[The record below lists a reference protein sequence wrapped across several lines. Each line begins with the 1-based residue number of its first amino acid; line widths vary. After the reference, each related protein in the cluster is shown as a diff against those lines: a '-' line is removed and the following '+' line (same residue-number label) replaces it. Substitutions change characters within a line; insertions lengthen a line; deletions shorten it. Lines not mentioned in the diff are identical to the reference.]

1 MSIIVGHAV
10 EVLAMHHHVQRERQA
25 GGPHGGGEASSC
37 GMRAGQAG
45 DAVAFSGCEVLEAQ
59 LDMVEPGG
67 GEGLD
72 LARAAQRAGGDEVAV
87 EAEPVAA
94 PISARRSRRAI
105 GSPPEKCTCSTPS
118 AAASPSTR
126 RQSCS

>member
-1 MSIIVGHAV
+1 MRSPFVG
-10 EVLAMHHHVQRERQA
+10 REI
-25 GGPHGGGEASSC
+25 
-37 GMRAGQAG
+37 
-45 DAVAFSGCEVLEAQ
+45 LEAQ
-59 LDMVEPGG
+59 LDVLQPGG

-94 PISARRSRRAI
+94 AISARRSRRAI

-118 AAASPSTR
+118 AAASREHAAPVLLAESSPAARSRFTGLE
-126 RQSCS
+126 Q